1 MTPRDAPADREGR
14 EGRRGDG
21 PRGGPVTPGRGEVP
35 AAGREHAL
43 RVLELPRVLGL
54 VAGRATSE
62 LGARRVRR
70 LRPGVDRDA
79 VARELDAV
87 TEMTEYLRAAEH
99 WAPPTVPDLRAVL
112 KRLRVEGTV
121 LDGEGLLGVA
131 ELLASARSARRDLPD
146 DENVYPRLAL
156 RAGGLARE
164 PDLQERLERSFDDT
178 GEVAD
183 GASTKLREIRS
194 ELRDARNGLVDLLE
208 SYSRDLRDRIR
219 VPDGS
224 VTVRSGR
231 YCIPVRRDGRSEV
244 GGIVHDE
251 SSSGQT
257 LFVEPPPAIEPMNR
271 IRELEAAESREV
283 RRILEELTEE
293 VRPREPDLRA
303 SLELLVEIDS
313 LYARARYALEHGGA
327 RPEVVPPGGGAG
339 DGPPAADG
347 RDAGGASG
355 PATPGGA
362 ADGPGPR
369 GEYRVVEGY
378 HPLLL
383 AADEEAV
390 PFGLTMAPGERVLL
404 VSGPNA
410 GGKTVLLKSIG
421 LLSALAQAGIVP
433 PVGPETRLPLFRSFF
448 AVIGDEQSI
457 EASLSTFSAQ
467 VESLREILEGSDA
480 ASLVL
485 LDEVGSH
492 TDPAEGT
499 ALASAVLLRLADRAG
514 LTVATSHLG
523 GLKALAGEDDRVVNA
538 SLQFDGERL
547 RPTYRLRRDRPGRSY
562 AFEIARRLG
571 LPEEI
576 VREARERME
585 SGERRMEDV
594 LAELEEKERE
604 LARLTGRAEE
614 RSDELEDRARELEAR
629 AEELDRRE
637 SEIERAARE
646 RAEEY
651 LLEARQE
658 VEDAVRRLEE
668 EYERAAREAREEDA
682 GDAGG
687 DLEAAASEARSR
699 VEDAVRESR
708 ASMPESPDAGGEA
721 PELEPGDPVRVRS
734 LDRRGTVKELRGD
747 RVTVEAG
754 GIRLTLPA
762 TDLEPVEAEDG
773 DDRGGAG
780 PPSATPSAAER
791 RPRVEPTSEVHLRGL
806 RVDEVESE
814 LLPYLDAAVVA
825 DLPRFRIVHGKGT
838 GALRERVRQILSSDP
853 RVARYRHGEPGE
865 GGRGVTVVEFE

>member
-1 MTPRDAPADREGR
+1 MTPDGAPGDRPEGR
-14 EGRRGDG
+14 EDA
-21 PRGGPVTPGRGEVP
+21 PPDAPVTPGRGEAP
-35 AAGREHAL
+35 SAGREHAL
-43 RVLELPRVLGL
+43 RVLELPRVLKL
-54 VAGRATSE
+54 VARRATSE

-87 TEMTEYLRAAEH
+87 TEMVEYLRAAEH
-99 WAPPTVPDLRAVL
+99 WAPPRVPDLRAVL

-131 ELLASARSARRDLPD
+131 ELLSSCRSARRDLPD

-164 PDLQERLERSFDDT
+164 PELRERLERSFDDT
-178 GEVAD
+178 GEMAD
-183 GASTKLREIRS
+183 GASPKLREVRA
-194 ELRDARNGLVDLLE
+194 ELRDARTGLVDLLE
-208 SYSRDLRDRIR
+208 EYSRGLRDRIR

-231 YCIPVRRDGRSEV
+231 YCIPVRREGRSEV

-271 IRELEAAESREV
+271 IRELEAEESREV
-283 RRILEELTEE
+283 QRILEELTEE
-293 VRPREPDLRA
+293 VRPREPDLRT
-303 SLELLVEIDS
+303 SLGLLVEVDA
-313 LYARARYALEHGGA
+313 LYARARYALDHGGA
-327 RPEVVPPGGGAG
+327 RPEVVAPGDGDAG
-339 DGPPAADG
+339 GPPAAAG
-347 RDAGGASG
+347 RSGDATGR
-355 PATPGGA
+355 
-362 ADGPGPR
+362 DGPGPR

-390 PFGLTMAPGERVLL
+390 PFGLTMAPDERVLL

-410 GGKTVLLKSIG
+410 GGKTVLLKTIG
-421 LLSALAQAGIVP
+421 LLSALAQSGVVP
-433 PVGPETRLPLFRSFF
+433 PVGPDTRLPLFRSFF

-467 VESLREILEGSDA
+467 VESLRVILEESDA

-499 ALASAVLLRLADRAG
+499 ALASAVLLRLAGQAG

-571 LPEEI
+571 LPEDVVE
-576 VREARERME
+576 EARGRME
-585 SGERRMEDV
+585 AGERRMEDV

-604 LARLTGRAEE
+604 LARLTGRAED
-614 RSDELEDRARELEAR
+614 RSDELESRARELEAR

-651 LLEARQE
+651 LLEARRE
-658 VEDAVRRLEE
+658 VEDAIGRLEE
-668 EYERAAREAREEDA
+668 EYDRAARAAGEGEGPDPEE
-682 GDAGG
+682 
-687 DLEAAASEARSR
+687 AASEARSR
-699 VEDAVRESR
+699 VEEAVRESR
-708 ASMPESPDAGGEA
+708 EAMPDAPDAGGGEA
-721 PELEPGDPVRVRS
+721 PELEPGDAVRVRS

-754 GIRLTLPA
+754 GIRLTVPA
-762 TDLEPVEAEDG
+762 TDLEAVEAEDG
-773 DDRGGAG
+773 EDAGSRPASGA
-780 PPSATPSAAER
+780 PSPAER
-791 RPRVEPTSEVHLRGL
+791 RPRVEPKSEVHLRGL

-838 GALRERVRQILSSDP
+838 GAVRERVRQILSSDP
-853 RVARYRHGEPGE
+853 RVAGYRFGEPGE

>member
-1 MTPRDAPADREGR
+1 MTPDEAPAETDGARGDAPPDGR
-14 EGRRGDG
+14 
-21 PRGGPVTPGRGEVP
+21 VTPGRGEAP

-43 RVLELPRVLGL
+43 RVLELPRVLEL
-54 VAGRATSE
+54 VADRATSD

-70 LRPGVDRDA
+70 LRPGVDADA

-87 TEMTEYLRAAEH
+87 TEMVEYLRAAEH
-99 WAPPTVPDLRAVL
+99 WAPPHVPDLRGVL

-131 ELLASARSARRDLPD
+131 ELLASCRSARRDLPD

-164 PDLQERLERSFDDT
+164 PELRERLERSFDDA

-183 GASTKLREIRS
+183 GASPELREIRT

-208 SYSRDLRDRIR
+208 DYSRGLRDRIR

-231 YCIPVRRDGRSEV
+231 YCVPVRREGRSEV

-271 IRELEAAESREV
+271 IRELEAEESREV
-283 RRILEELTEE
+283 QRILEELTEE

-303 SLELLVEIDS
+303 SLALLVEIDA
-313 LYARARYALEHGGA
+313 LYARARYALDHGGV
-327 RPEVVPPGGGAG
+327 RPEVVPPGDGAG
-339 DGPPAADG
+339 EGPPAADARG
-347 RDAGGASG
+347 
-355 PATPGGA
+355 PGGGDGPDRRDPA
-362 ADGPGPR
+362 AGEAPGPR

-390 PFGLTMAPGERVLL
+390 PFGLTMAPDERVLL

-421 LLSALAQAGIVP
+421 LLSALAQSGIVP
-433 PVGPETRLPLFRSFF
+433 PVGPDTRLPLFRSFF

-467 VESLREILEGSDA
+467 VESLRVILEESDA

-499 ALASAVLLRLADRAG
+499 ALASAVLLRLADQAG

-547 RPTYRLRRDRPGRSY
+547 RPTYLLRRDRPGRSY

-571 LPEEI
+571 LPDDVVE
-576 VREARERME
+576 EARERME
-585 SGERRMEDV
+585 AGERRMEDV

-614 RSDELEDRARELEAR
+614 RSEELEARARELEAR
-629 AEELDRRE
+629 AEELERRE

-651 LLEARQE
+651 LLEARHE
-658 VEDAVRRLEE
+658 VEDAIRRLEE
-668 EYERAAREAREEDA
+668 EYERAAEEAGEGGGADPEE
-682 GDAGG
+682 
-687 DLEAAASEARSR
+687 AASEARSR
-699 VEDAVRESR
+699 VEEAVRESR
-708 ASMPESPDAGGEA
+708 ESMPETPEAGGGEA
-721 PELEPGDPVRVRS
+721 PELAPGDAVRVRS

-754 GIRLTLPA
+754 GIRLTVPA
-762 TDLEPVEAEDG
+762 TDLEAVESED
-773 DDRGGAG
+773 DDGGSG
-780 PPSATPSAAER
+780 PPAAAPGAPER
-791 RPRVEPTSEVHLRGL
+791 RPRVEPKSEVHLRGL

-853 RVARYRHGEPGE
+853 RVAGYRFGEPGE